1 MNLRNTQYLA
11 VEPPGALGRRRTLT
25 AAAAAALVMPLAAA
39 FRPARAAQASTV
51 HLGIQKGGSL
61 IILRDR
67 HALEPALKPAGVE
80 VAWTEFPGGP
90 QLLEA
95 LNVGAIDF
103 GTTGEA
109 PPIFAQAAG
118 APLLYVGAQP
128 PAPKSEAIIVP
139 KGSPIQSV
147 AQLKGKRI
155 ALNKGSNVHYLLVQA
170 LASAGLK
177 PADVQPTYLAPAD
190 ARAAFEQGGVDAWV
204 IWNPFLA
211 AARAATGARVLV
223 DATGLA
229 PNREFLLASR
239 KLVGARP
246 DVVRAILAELNKADR
261 WAEVNQAEAAGM
273 LAPGMGLPVSV
284 VETSLSQK
292 GYGVGPITPEVV
304 RDQQWIADTLH
315 QLGLIPTTVNVASA
329 VWSPSS

>member
-1 MNLRNTQYLA
+1 MDPCDMQPPAL
-11 VEPPGALGRRRTLT
+11 EIPGALGRRRALT
-25 AAAAAALVMPLAAA
+25 GAVTRGLLASLALAL
-39 FRPARAAQASTV
+39 RPARAAQASVV
-51 HLGIQKGGSL
+51 HLGVQKGGSL

-67 HALEPALKPAGVE
+67 HGLEPALKPAGVE

-128 PAPKSEAIIVP
+128 SAPRSEAIIVP
-139 KGSPIQSV
+139 EGSPLRIV
-147 AQLKGKRI
+147 AQLKGKRV
-155 ALNKGSNVHYLLVQA
+155 ALNKGSNVHFLLVRA

-177 PADVQPTYLAPAD
+177 PADVQPIYLAPAD
-190 ARAAFEQGGVDAWV
+190 ARAAFEQGAVDAWV

-211 AARAATGARVLV
+211 AARAATKARVLV

-239 KLVGARP
+239 KLADARP
-246 DVVRAILAELNKADR
+246 NVVRTILLELDKADR
-261 WAEVNQAEAAGM
+261 WAQANQAEAAGM
-273 LAPGMGLPVSV
+273 LAPDMGLPVSV
-284 VETSLSQK
+284 VETSLNQK
-292 GYGVGPITPEVV
+292 GYGVGPITPDVV
-304 RDQQWIADTLH
+304 RDQQRIADTFH
-315 QLGLIPTTVNVASA
+315 RLGLIPTAVDVASA